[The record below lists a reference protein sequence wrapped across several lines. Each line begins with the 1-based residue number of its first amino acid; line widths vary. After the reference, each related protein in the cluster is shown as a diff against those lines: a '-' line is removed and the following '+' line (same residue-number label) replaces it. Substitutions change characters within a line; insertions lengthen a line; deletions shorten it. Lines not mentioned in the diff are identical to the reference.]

1 MTIKYVR
8 RPLADARGSE
18 RPQSWRTT
26 RRHKLETD
34 SYYTISIGINIISLS
49 STPQELLRWAIEEF
63 GSSFAITTSFQKEG
77 MVIVDMAAR
86 IDRHV
91 RVITLDTGRLPEE
104 TYSMMETVHERYGIR
119 VEAIAPLKEEVEAM
133 TRLHGPNLFYRE
145 DSLRKLCCE
154 IRKVRPMDAILQGL
168 KAWAVGLR
176 RSQSE
181 SRAGVQE
188 KELVDGRY
196 KLSPLAAWTREQVE
210 EYIEANAV
218 PVHPL
223 YARGY
228 TSIGCA
234 PCTRAIEPG
243 EDERAGRWWWELDAA
258 KECGLHVAPD
268 GRIRRALDVMLEEV
282 LTGRDA

>member
-1 MTIKYVR
+1 
-8 RPLADARGSE
+8 
-18 RPQSWRTT
+18 
-26 RRHKLETD
+26 LE
-34 SYYTISIGINIISLS
+34 
-49 STPQELLRWAIEEF
+49 STPQQLLRWAIEEF
-63 GSSFAITTSFQKEG
+63 GGAFAVTTSFQKEG

-86 IDRHV
+86 INPQV

-104 TYSMMETVHERYGIR
+104 TYAMIETVHERYGIR
-119 VEAIAPLKEEVEAM
+119 VETVSPRKEEVEEM

-145 DSLRKLCCE
+145 DALRKLCCE
-154 IRKVRPMDAILQGL
+154 IRKVRPMDALLHGL

-181 SRAGVQE
+181 SRAAVDE
-188 KELVDGRY
+188 KELVEGRY
-196 KLSPLAAWTREQVE
+196 KLSPLAEWTREQVE
-210 EYIEANAV
+210 EYIHLNGV

-234 PCTRAIEPG
+234 PCTRAIEAG
-243 EDERAGRWWWELDAA
+243 EDERAGRWWWELDSA

-268 GRIRRALDVMLEEV
+268 GRIRRVLDVMLEEV
-282 LTGRDA
+282 LTGRNA

>member
-1 MTIKYVR
+1 MKS
-8 RPLADARGSE
+8 DAE
-18 RPQSWRTT
+18 
-26 RRHKLETD
+26 
-34 SYYTISIGINIISLS
+34 SYYTISIGIRIISLHT
-49 STPQELLRWAIEEF
+49 TPQQLLRWASEEF
-63 GSSFAITTSFQKEG
+63 GSSFAVTTSFQKEG

-86 IDRHV
+86 IDPRV

-104 TYSMMETVHERYGIR
+104 TYAMMETVHERYGIR
-119 VEAIAPLKEEVEAM
+119 VEAMAPRTEEVEAM
-133 TRLHGPNLFYRE
+133 TRQHGPNLFYRE
-145 DSLRKLCCE
+145 AALRKLCCE
-154 IRKVRPMDAILQGL
+154 IRKVRPMEALLQGL

-176 RSQSE
+176 RTQSDA
-181 SRAGVQE
+181 RASVQE
-188 KELVDGRY
+188 KELVEGRY

-228 TSIGCA
+228 PSIGCM

-282 LTGRDA
+282 LTVRNA